1 MYRKRINEF
10 RLTLLSK
17 AKKRREMNRRTMSC
31 SGFYTSSQVAQ
42 QLGTFFVH
50 EIIYELVLIMCF
62 FASVFV
68 LITALLPY
76 LGACISDRRFLSSQN
91 ILCQV
96 NFW

>member
-1 MYRKRINEF
+1 MDGR
-10 RLTLLSK
+10 SV
-17 AKKRREMNRRTMSC
+17 SC

-42 QLGTFFVH
+42 QLGLFFVH
-50 EIIYELVLIMCF
+50 EIIYELVLIICF
-62 FASVFV
+62 FAPVFV

-76 LGACISDRRFLSSQN
+76 LVACISDHRFLSSQN